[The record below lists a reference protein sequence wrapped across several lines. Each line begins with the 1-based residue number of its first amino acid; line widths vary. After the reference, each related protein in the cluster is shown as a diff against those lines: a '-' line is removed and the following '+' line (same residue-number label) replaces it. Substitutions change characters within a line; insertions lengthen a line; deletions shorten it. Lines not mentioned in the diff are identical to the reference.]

1 MKSTM
6 YEELK
11 TEYFSLKARK
21 EQLNREIEKLISAK
35 RETEEVMDE
44 IESMLTNHGTHVY
57 ENFIENIEEN
67 EE

>member
-1 MKSTM
+1 MKNI

-11 TEYFSLKARK
+11 AEYFNLKAKK

-44 IESMLTNHGTHVY
+44 IEFMLTNHGTHVY
-57 ENFIENIEEN
+57 EDFVENIEEG